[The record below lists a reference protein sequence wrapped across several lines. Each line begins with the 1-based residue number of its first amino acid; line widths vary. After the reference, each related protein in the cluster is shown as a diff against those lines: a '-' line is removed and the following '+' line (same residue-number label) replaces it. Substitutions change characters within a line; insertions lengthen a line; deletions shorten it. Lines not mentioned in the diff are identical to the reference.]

1 MSSKEFYP
9 QKACVLLLI
18 RLLKVKKTAMQPMET
33 TALYIFYGFY
43 LLEETVYL
51 DRNFLIT
58 WKSSA
63 VISFWS
69 VKLSRISILCS
80 LLSPRVKK
88 FLPGQFL
95 KEERQNFTPSMAL
108 QNSSPFVCEVLLV
121 LPNFPS
127 IFGFVVKRAKSRFGC
142 HDIGS
147 FRKINTC
154 LTSLCLQYGM
164 LRWERFTYLGLS
176 SSHV

>member
-1 MSSKEFYP
+1 
-9 QKACVLLLI
+9 
-18 RLLKVKKTAMQPMET
+18 MQPMET

-69 VKLSRISILCS
+69 VKLSRISILCG

-95 KEERQNFTPSMAL
+95 KEEWQNFTPSMAL
-108 QNSSPFVCEVLLV
+108 
-121 LPNFPS
+121 
-127 IFGFVVKRAKSRFGC
+127 
-142 HDIGS
+142 
-147 FRKINTC
+147 
-154 LTSLCLQYGM
+154 
-164 LRWERFTYLGLS
+164 
-176 SSHV
+176 